1 MPKALAWGW
10 IVTLPEVMA
19 FLKLAKSANDQEQ
32 EQQQPQPW
40 TGASRRTAG
49 AE

>member
-10 IVTLPEVMA
+10 IVTLPEVLA
-19 FLKLAKSANDQEQ
+19 FLKLAKSANAQ